1 MVRPLLLASL
11 VTPALAGCDLSSCGN
26 DPLDAVAAPHG
37 RHVATIF
44 RRSCGATTGF
54 SPQVSLVGPGDRPAG
69 PGNVLIL
76 GDDDPAPRVEWLGPN
91 RLRISYRRGA
101 EIFLRE
107 SERDGVR
114 IEYRVIGY

>member
-1 MVRPLLLASL
+1 MVRPLL
-11 VTPALAGCDLSSCGN
+11 PALMLAPALVGCDLSSCDN
-26 DPLDAVAAPHG
+26 DPLDAVAAPDG

-54 SPQVSLVGPGDRPAG
+54 SPQVSLIAPGERPSG
-69 PGNVLIL
+69 LGNVFIL
-76 GDDDPAPRVEWLGPN
+76 GDDDPAPRVEWLGPD

-107 SERDGVR
+107 RARHGVA
-114 IEYRVIGY
+114 IEYWVIG